1 MRLYRSSLYGV
12 AAIGQIPRVN
22 LGRDRF
28 VNHRGQDSAGP
39 PVQWSPQAREAARR
53 AFSTGMKLICYH
65 YLLPDRCTDGCP
77 CYIRSEEAAMMT
89 QV

>member
-1 MRLYRSSLYGV
+1 MRMYRSSLYGV

-28 VNHRGQDSAGP
+28 VNQRGQESAGP

-53 AFSTGMKLICYH
+53 AFSTGMILIRAN
-65 YLLPDRCTDGCP
+65 LLSLLVT
-77 CYIRSEEAAMMT
+77 
-89 QV
+89 